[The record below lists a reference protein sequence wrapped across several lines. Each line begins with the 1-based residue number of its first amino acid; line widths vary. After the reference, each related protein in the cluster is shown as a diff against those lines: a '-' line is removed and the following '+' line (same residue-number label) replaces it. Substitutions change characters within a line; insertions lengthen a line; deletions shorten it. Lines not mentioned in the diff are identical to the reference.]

1 MKLYGEEHG
10 ETLREAYNYAKFL
23 VDIERFEEAKPLLR
37 KFMPVARRVLGDS
50 HDNTFKIRWYYARA
64 LYRDPGATLD
74 DLREA
79 VTTLEETTRIA
90 RRVLGGAHP
99 VTEDIEESLRESR
112 AAFAARETPPSPA
125 PS

>member
-1 MKLYGEEHG
+1 
-10 ETLREAYNYAKFL
+10 
-23 VDIERFEEAKPLLR
+23 
-37 KFMPVARRVLGDS
+37 MPVARRVLGDS

-64 LYRDPGATLD
+64 LYRDPGTTLD

-90 RRVLGGAHP
+90 RRVFGGAHP
-99 VTEDIEESLRESR
+99 VTEDIEKSLRESR